1 VLVLRQHGCLDLVMR
16 GLSHYWRVTRQD
28 NIVAQA
34 LLEKA
39 IAIDPNY
46 GQALGVLAT
55 SHTFSAHMGWADM
68 ATTTPIAER
77 RSGGNPGRQ
86 RGPGRRWQKGA
97 PSVSASP

>member
-1 VLVLRQHGCLDLVMR
+1 MR

-28 NIVAQA
+28 NIVSQA

-55 SHTFSAHMGWADM
+55 SHTFTAHMGWADM
-68 ATTTPIAER
+68 ATTAPIAER
-77 RSGGNPGRQ
+77 AALAAIRADSEDPAVD
-86 RGPGRRWQKGA
+86 GRRAA
-97 PSVSASP
+97 PSVSASPR